1 MKLQDLVIGIIGGG
15 QLAKMSAQAARKM
28 GFSVKVLDP
37 TLGCPASM
45 VAEQVLG
52 SFKDPEIIKNFVK
65 LCDVITFDIEH
76 VEISPLLELQSEKRI
91 IPSPQ
96 VLSIIQNKLEQRKV
110 YKKAGLPVPK
120 FKEIKDLTELEKAIP
135 CVQKSIT
142 GGYDGRGTVILRW
155 KEDLSKAL
163 PLPSFIEDLL
173 DLEKELALVVA
184 RSEKGEIAVY
194 DVVEMVFH
202 PEGNLLDYL
211 SCPAQIDPKTTQL
224 AKELAIEAVR
234 AINGYGLFGV
244 ELFLDKR
251 GNLYINE
258 VAPRPH
264 NSGHHTIEACYTSQF
279 EQHIRVITGLPLG
292 STKLLTPAVM
302 INLLG
307 EEGYYGKPIYEGL
320 EEALAIPGV
329 SVHIYG
335 KKETFPLRKMGH
347 VTILGETLEEA
358 LSKAKKVKS
367 LIKVKGEVKNES
379 GNYYGE

>member
-1 MKLQDLVIGIIGGG
+1 MNPQDMVIGILGGG
-15 QLAKMSAQAARKM
+15 QLAKMSAQAARKL

-37 TLGCPASM
+37 TPDCPASM
-45 VAEQVLG
+45 VAEQVVG
-52 SFKDPEIIKNFVK
+52 SFKDPEEVKKFVK
-65 LCDVITFDIEH
+65 LCDIITFDIEH
-76 VEISPLLELQSEKRI
+76 VEVSPLLEIQKEKRI

-96 VLSIIQNKLEQRKV
+96 VLSLIQNKLEQRKA
-110 YKKAGLPVPK
+110 YKRAGLPVPE
-120 FKEIKDLTELEKAIP
+120 FKEIKDFTELEKAIP

-142 GGYDGRGTVILRW
+142 GGYDGRGTVILRT

-163 PLPSFIEDLL
+163 PLPSFIEELL
-173 DLEKELALVVA
+173 EIEKELAVMVV
-184 RSEKGEIAVY
+184 RNEREEIAVY

-211 SCPAQIDPKTTQL
+211 FCPAQIDSKTARL
-224 AKELAIEAVR
+224 AQELAIEAVK
-234 AINGYGLFGV
+234 AIEGYGLFGV

-258 VAPRPH
+258 IAPRPH

-292 STKLLTPAVM
+292 STKLLSPAVM
-302 INLLG
+302 MNLLG

-320 EEALAIPGV
+320 KEALSIPGV

-347 VTILGETLEEA
+347 VTILGETLEEV
-358 LSKAKKVKS
+358 LSKAKKVKE
-367 LIKVKGEVKNES
+367 LLKVKGEVKK
-379 GNYYGE
+379 

>member
-1 MKLQDLVIGIIGGG
+1 MNPQDMVIGILGGG

-37 TLGCPASM
+37 TPGCPASM
-45 VAEQVLG
+45 VAEQVVG
-52 SFKDPEIIKNFVK
+52 SFKDPEEVKNFVK
-65 LCDVITFDIEH
+65 LCDIITFDIEH
-76 VEISPLLELQSEKRI
+76 VEVSPLLEIQKEKKI

-96 VLSIIQNKLEQRKV
+96 VLSLIQNKLEQRKA
-110 YKKAGLPVPK
+110 YKRAGLPVPE
-120 FKEIKDLTELEKAIP
+120 FKEIKDFTELEKAIP

-142 GGYDGRGTVILRW
+142 GGYDGRGTVILRT

-163 PLPSFIEDLL
+163 PLPSFIEELL
-173 DLEKELALVVA
+173 EIEKELAVMVV
-184 RSEKGEIAVY
+184 RNEREEIAVY

-211 SCPAQIDPKTTQL
+211 FCPAQIDLKTARL
-224 AKELAIEAVR
+224 AQELAIEAVK
-234 AINGYGLFGV
+234 AIEGYGLFGV

-258 VAPRPH
+258 IAPRPH

-292 STKLLTPAVM
+292 STKLLSPAVM
-302 INLLG
+302 MNLLG

-320 EEALAIPGV
+320 KEALAIPGV

-358 LSKAKKVKS
+358 LSKAKKVKE
-367 LIKVKGEVKNES
+367 LLKVKGEVKK
-379 GNYYGE
+379 

>member
-1 MKLQDLVIGIIGGG
+1 MNPQDMVIGILGGG
-15 QLAKMSAQAARKM
+15 QLAKMSAQAARKL

-37 TLGCPASM
+37 TPDCPASM
-45 VAEQVLG
+45 VAEQVVG
-52 SFKDPEIIKNFVK
+52 SFKDPEEVKKFVK
-65 LCDVITFDIEH
+65 LCDIITFDIEH
-76 VEISPLLELQSEKRI
+76 VEVSPLLEIQKEKRI

-96 VLSIIQNKLEQRKV
+96 VLSLIQNKLEQRKA
-110 YKKAGLPVPK
+110 YKRAGLPVPE
-120 FKEIKDLTELEKAIP
+120 FKEIKDFTELEKAIP

-142 GGYDGRGTVILRW
+142 GGYDGRGTVILRT

-163 PLPSFIEDLL
+163 PLPSFIEELL
-173 DLEKELALVVA
+173 EIEKELAVMVV
-184 RSEKGEIAVY
+184 RNEREEIAVY

-211 SCPAQIDPKTTQL
+211 FCPAQIDSKTARL
-224 AKELAIEAVR
+224 AQELAIEAVK
-234 AINGYGLFGV
+234 AIEGYGLFGV

-258 VAPRPH
+258 IAPRPH

-292 STKLLTPAVM
+292 STKLLSPAVM
-302 INLLG
+302 MNLLG

-320 EEALAIPGV
+320 KEALAIPGV

-358 LSKAKKVKS
+358 LSKAKKVKE
-367 LIKVKGEVKNES
+367 LLKVKGEVKK
-379 GNYYGE
+379 

>member
-1 MKLQDLVIGIIGGG
+1 MNPQEVVIGILGGG
-15 QLAKMSAQAARKM
+15 QLAKMSSQAARKL
-28 GFSVKVLDP
+28 GFAVKVLDP
-37 TLGCPASM
+37 TPGCPAST
-45 VAEQVLG
+45 VAEQVVG
-52 SFKDPEIIKNFVK
+52 SFRDPEDIKRFAE
-65 LCDVITFDIEH
+65 LCDIITFDIEH
-76 VEISPLLELQSEKRI
+76 VEVSPLLELSPKKKV

-96 VLSIIQNKLEQRKV
+96 VLSLIQNKLEQRKA
-110 YKKAGLPVPK
+110 YKRAGLSVPE
-120 FKEIKDLTELEKAIP
+120 FKEVKDISELEKAIP

-142 GGYDGRGTVILRW
+142 GGYDGRGTVILKS
-155 KEDLSKAL
+155 KEDLKKAL
-163 PLPSFIEDLL
+163 PFPSFIEELL
-173 DLEKELALVVA
+173 ELEKELAIMVV
-184 RSEKGEIAVY
+184 RSERDEFAVY

-202 PEGNLLDYL
+202 TEGNLLDYL
-211 SCPAQIDPKTTQL
+211 FCPAQIDPETSRL
-224 AKELAIEAVR
+224 AKELAIEAVK
-234 AINGYGLFGV
+234 AIGGFGLFGV

-258 VAPRPH
+258 IAPRPH

-302 INLLG
+302 MNLLG

-320 EEALAIPGV
+320 KEALSIPGV

-358 LSKAKKVKS
+358 LSKARKVKS
-367 LIKVKGEVKNES
+367 LLKVKGEVRK
-379 GNYYGE
+379 